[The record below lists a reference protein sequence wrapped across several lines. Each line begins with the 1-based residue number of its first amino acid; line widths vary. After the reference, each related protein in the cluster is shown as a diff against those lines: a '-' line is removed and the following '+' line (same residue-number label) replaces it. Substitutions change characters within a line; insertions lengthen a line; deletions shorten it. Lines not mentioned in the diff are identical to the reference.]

1 MTQTVTGTVE
11 LHDPS
16 LRRFGRIMRA
26 VGVIGVV
33 SGIATIIVGLWLV
46 QDLDL
51 LLGRSLDLTAESLT
65 TVDSSLA
72 VATDTVAVVGEG
84 LSRAEQTSK
93 GLEGTLVNGAD
104 LLGETGSLLRGDVA
118 SSLESV
124 QRSMPAL
131 IQVGGTIDST
141 LRAIGQLPI
150 GPEYN
155 PREPFDDTLRALQ
168 QDLEGLPADLRTQ
181 ADTIDDAGANLRDVG
196 AQSAAIA
203 VSLGDVRESL
213 TEAGNIL
220 GDYRSTAGEARDLLT
235 QTSDD
240 LTRRLVVV
248 RILIV
253 LLGVVYSAGQALP
266 LYLGHRLAGARAT
279 VAQVD
284 DDDPTR
290 AELR

>member
-1 MTQTVTGTVE
+1 MTQTMTGTVE

-26 VGVIGVV
+26 VGIVGVL
-33 SGIATIIVGLWLV
+33 SGVATIAVGLWLV

-65 TVDSSLA
+65 TVDASLS
-72 VATDTVAVVGEG
+72 VATDTVGVVDDG
-84 LSRAEQTSK
+84 LSRAEQTSR
-93 GLEGTLVNGAD
+93 GLEGTLVDGAD
-104 LLGETGSLLRGDVA
+104 LLGETGRLLRGDIA
-118 SSLESV
+118 ASLESV
-124 QRSMPAL
+124 QRTMPAL
-131 IQVGGTIDST
+131 IQVGGTIDAT
-141 LRAIGQLPI
+141 LRAVDQLPV

-155 PREPFDDTLRALQ
+155 PEEPFDDTLRSLQ
-168 QDLEGLPADLRTQ
+168 EDLDGLPEDLRTQ
-181 ADTIDDAGANLRDVG
+181 ADTIDDAGANLRQVG
-196 AQSAAIA
+196 RQGAAIA
-203 VSLGDVRESL
+203 TSLGDVRASL
-213 TEAGNIL
+213 TEAGDVL
-220 GDYRSTAGEARDLLT
+220 GTYRSTAGEARDLLT

-240 LTRRLVVV
+240 LGRRLIVV

-253 LLGVVYSAGQALP
+253 ILGVVFCAGQALP

-290 AELR
+290 PRLR